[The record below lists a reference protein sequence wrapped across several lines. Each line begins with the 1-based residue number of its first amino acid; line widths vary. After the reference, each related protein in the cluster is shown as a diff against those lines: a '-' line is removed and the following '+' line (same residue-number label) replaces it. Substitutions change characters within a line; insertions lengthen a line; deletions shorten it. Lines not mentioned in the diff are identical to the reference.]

1 MSILNINENAIDL
14 GLIRYKL
21 INYLNYHRIGF
32 QIFGYVEDFTLSSEI
47 ENITESDLDNLV
59 MYYHF
64 DNPSNIFIIRE
75 RLVYRKGWKLIYD
88 PCFDKNNGLRLLTLK
103 DVMNF

>member
-1 MSILNINENAIDL
+1 MSILDINENAIDL

-21 INYLNYHRIGF
+21 FNYLKDHGIR
-32 QIFGYVEDFTLSSEI
+32 YVKDFTLSSEV

-64 DNPSNIFIIRE
+64 DNPGDIFIIRE

-88 PCFDKNNGLRLLTLK
+88 PCFDKNKGLRLLTLK